1 MGRGLSLFP
10 YIFQKA
16 DNLRQENH
24 FSGSLK
30 GLFTAF
36 LLVLLYACTST
47 YAAQNKPVILKVEP
61 PNWWAKH
68 SINPVRLL
76 IYGKNLGGA
85 TVTSSS
91 RDIRTGDV
99 KTIAA
104 GTYLFVDVTI
114 AASAA
119 VGHRSLKITTEQGTV
134 DAPFEISAPLSR
146 ARRFQGF
153 TPDDVIYLIMPDRF
167 SDGEA
172 KNNDLVESRGL
183 YSRTNPRAY
192 HGGDI
197 QGIIDR
203 LPYLKDLGVTAIWMT
218 PVYDNTGHAKDYE
231 WGKNVTDY
239 HGYGAI
245 DFYRVE
251 EHLGTLEKF
260 KELVDKAHAAGIKI
274 IQDQVANHT
283 GPDHLWVT
291 DAPTPTW
298 YNGTVANHLNNV
310 FDIQSVTR
318 QNPDQA
324 RFEATIRGWFANILP
339 DLNQDDA
346 ECSRYLIQ
354 NAVWWMSATGLDGIR
369 QDTLPYAG
377 RKFWAEWN
385 QALQKEFP
393 KFTAVGEVFD
403 PRPEVTAFFQGGR
416 RQFDSIDTR
425 LHTVFDFPS
434 YFAIRDVFLKRQPMN
449 RLADVVSQDALYPN
463 AQVLVTFFG
472 NHDIKRFMSEEG
484 ASIEALKN
492 AFTYLLTMRGTPQ
505 IYYGD
510 EIALQGGDDPDNR
523 RDFPGGFAG
532 DRRSAFTE
540 AGRTGKERELFQY
553 VRALLRMRAQKAV
566 LRTGEM
572 KILTTTATTL
582 AFVRQLK
589 NDAVIVAINNSDKAT
604 EIEVELPQNQ
614 CWTEA
619 FSENRKWHKR
629 SEKNRMRL
637 LLKPHDSKV
646 LIGCHRRKPH

>member
-1 MGRGLSLFP
+1 LRKKNHCSGALQNLF
-10 YIFQKA
+10 I
-16 DNLRQENH
+16 
-24 FSGSLK
+24 
-30 GLFTAF
+30 AF
-36 LLVLLYACTST
+36 LFVLVCVSTST
-47 YAAQNKPVILKVEP
+47 YAAQNKPVVLKVEP

-76 IYGKNLGGA
+76 MYGKNLNGA
-85 TVTSSS
+85 KVTSSS
-91 RDIRTGDV
+91 RDIRLSNV
-99 KTIAA
+99 KTNGA

-114 AASAA
+114 AVNAWI
-119 VGHRSLKITTEQGTV
+119 GHRSLKITTEQGTV
-134 DAPFEISAPLSR
+134 DAPFEISARLSH
-146 ARRFQGF
+146 AGRFQGF

-167 SDGEA
+167 SDGDA
-172 KNNDLVESRGL
+172 RNNDPAESRGL

-218 PVYDNTGHAKDYE
+218 PVYDNTNGLKDYE

-239 HGYGAI
+239 HGYGAV

-260 KELVDKAHAAGIKI
+260 KELVDKAHAKGIKI

-283 GPDHLWVT
+283 GPDHLWAT
-291 DAPTPTW
+291 DAPTSTW

-318 QNPDQA
+318 QNPDRA
-324 RFEATIRGWFANILP
+324 RFEGTIRGWFANILP

-369 QDTLPYAG
+369 QDTLPYTG
-377 RKFWAEWN
+377 RKFWADWN
-385 QALQKEFP
+385 QTLRKEFP

-416 RQFDSIDTR
+416 AQFDGIDTR
-425 LHTVFDFPS
+425 LYTVFDFPS
-434 YFAIRDVFLKRQPMN
+434 YFAMRDVFLRKQPMN
-449 RLADVVSQDALYPN
+449 RLVDVIGQDRLYPN

-510 EIALQGGDDPDNR
+510 EIAMQGGDDPDNR
-523 RDFPGGFAG
+523 RDFPSGFAG
-532 DRRSAFTE
+532 DERNAFTE
-540 AGRTGKERELFQY
+540 AGRTSKERELFQY
-553 VRALLRMRAQKAV
+553 VRSLLRMRAQNAV

-572 KILTTTATTL
+572 KILTATATTL
-582 AFVRQLK
+582 VFLRQLK
-589 NDAVIVAINNSDKAT
+589 NDAAIVAINNSDKAT
-604 EIEVELPQNQ
+604 DIEIELPQSLQ
-614 CWTEA
+614 QKSCWTEPV
-619 FSENRKWHKR
+619 SENGNQHKQ
-629 SEKNRMRL
+629 SEKNKIRL
-637 LLKPHDSKV
+637 SLNPHDAKV
-646 LIGCHRRKPH
+646 LTQCGNRKHP